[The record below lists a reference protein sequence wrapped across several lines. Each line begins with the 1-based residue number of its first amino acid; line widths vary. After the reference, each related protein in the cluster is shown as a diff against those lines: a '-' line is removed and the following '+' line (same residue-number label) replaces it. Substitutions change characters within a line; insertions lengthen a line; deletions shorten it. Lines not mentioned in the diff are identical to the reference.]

1 MSTTETTRPATRP
14 TAPSSTTFSQDD
26 CPTEI
31 IPVVAPAAP
40 VPVRR
45 SILHAASAQVPAA
58 SAHRERSPFADWR
71 DATPTEELPAVQ
83 PARPRVSTPAKPTRG
98 REARRASRTA
108 PTGTKGLRRQHPHL
122 ARHLRAALAG
132 LLIAAALL
140 TGLQLYAAAGIS
152 SARQAALAERDAAT
166 ASAAPL
172 SGQST
177 YTPASH
183 MSGQSDPKPDW
194 VTEHTGAAYD
204 RTNPAASPLD
214 LPRCTT
220 SPDTPLPCLAT
231 ISPSQTRAVVLE
243 EDASLTPL
251 VRR

>member
-1 MSTTETTRPATRP
+1 MSTTETARPS
-14 TAPSSTTFSQDD
+14 TAYPAALSQDD
-26 CPTEI
+26 CPTES
-31 IPVVAPAAP
+31 IPVGAPGAPGAP

-45 SILHAASAQVPAA
+45 SILRPAAAASAPTPAVQL
-58 SAHRERSPFADWR
+58 ERSPFADWR
-71 DATPTEELPAVQ
+71 DAAPTEEMSAVSSAAAG
-83 PARPRVSTPAKPTRG
+83 PARPRVSTHHKPTSG
-98 REARRASRTA
+98 REARRTA
-108 PTGTKGLRRQHPHL
+108 PAGTKGLRRQHPRL

-152 SARQAALAERDAAT
+152 SARQAALAGQAAQRDAQAT
-166 ASAAPL
+166 EQATEQSAPTPSAPSEQADAHPQADWLIEGTTTAAP
-172 SGQST
+172 
-177 YTPASH
+177 
-183 MSGQSDPKPDW
+183 
-194 VTEHTGAAYD
+194 
-204 RTNPAASPLD
+204 SPLD

-243 EDASLTPL
+243 EDAPLTAV

>member
-1 MSTTETTRPATRP
+1 MSTTETAPIPTRL
-14 TAPSSTTFSQDD
+14 
-26 CPTEI
+26 
-31 IPVVAPAAP
+31 
-40 VPVRR
+40 
-45 SILHAASAQVPAA
+45 SILHASRQALPTQAAQP
-58 SAHRERSPFADWR
+58 ERSPFSGWR
-71 DATPTEELPAVQ
+71 DDTPTEELPSAASPAFPDVQ
-83 PARPRVSTPAKPTRG
+83 VPSPTRTDRLARRRAEG
-98 REARRASRTA
+98 RERIA
-108 PTGTKGLRRQHPHL
+108 HL
-122 ARHLRAALAG
+122 TRHLRAALAAIV
-132 LLIAAALL
+132 LAAALL

-152 SARQAALAERDAAT
+152 SARQAALEQARTPA

-177 YTPASH
+177 STPASL

-214 LPRCTT
+214 LPRCTA

-243 EDASLTPL
+243 EDASLTAL

>member
-1 MSTTETTRPATRP
+1 MSTTGTSRPAHSR
-14 TAPSSTTFSQDD
+14 PSSDD
-26 CPTEI
+26 SPTEV
-31 IPVVAPAAP
+31 IPA
-40 VPVRR
+40 VPTRR
-45 SILHAASAQVPAA
+45 SILAAARA
-58 SAHRERSPFADWR
+58 SQPSQAGPFADWR
-71 DATPTEELPAVQ
+71 DATPTELLPAV
-83 PARPRVSTPAKPTRG
+83 PSDHGRPENGVRRSRRPRVSTPAKTDRQSG
-98 REARRASRTA
+98 ARRAPRTA
-108 PTGTKGLRRQHPHL
+108 PAGTKVPGRRSPLARHL

-152 SARQAALAERDAAT
+152 SARQAALEQARTPA

-177 YTPASH
+177 STPASP

-194 VTEHTGAAYD
+194 VTERTGAAYD

-243 EDASLTPL
+243 EDASLTAL